1 MRVQPRLT
9 NQIDA
14 QISLGIVHQKQL
26 SKSRFLSFKDLIG
39 AVTHTT
45 VKGISQ
51 VYDAVVN
58 FSVVVV
64 YRGNFWLHMN

>member
-1 MRVQPRLT
+1 MRVQSRLT

-14 QISLGIVHQKQL
+14 QISLGTVHQKQL
-26 SKSRFLSFKDLIG
+26 SKRRFLSFKDLIG

-45 VKGISQ
+45 VKGISH

-64 YRGNFWLHMN
+64 WLHMN